1 MAIEEGWGPGER
13 AGGVGS
19 CCEQPPS
26 GGGSGYLQ
34 GIPATNPLNALMRKL
49 RHRPGI
55 SPAGSQLPALWP
67 WGEGC
72 GGTPWGPVCCFR
84 HEQMNPGS
92 HQFHVAHPEA
102 PAPGGSEQP

>member
-34 GIPATNPLNALMRKL
+34 GIPATKPLNALMGKL
-49 RHRPGI
+49 ERSHWPGI
-55 SPAGSQLPALWP
+55 SPAGGLLPALWP
-67 WGEGC
+67 WGEGLWC
-72 GGTPWGPVCCFR
+72 PVGPRVLF
-84 HEQMNPGS
+84 Q
-92 HQFHVAHPEA
+92 A
-102 PAPGGSEQP
+102 

>member
-34 GIPATNPLNALMRKL
+34 GIPATKPLNALMGNL
-49 RHRPGI
+49 DTGLGSHRQAVCSQHSGPGVKD
-55 SPAGSQLPALWP
+55 
-67 WGEGC
+67 C
-72 GGTPWGPVCCFR
+72 GVPWGPVCCFR

-92 HQFHVAHPEA
+92 HRLPVANPEA
-102 PAPGGSEQP
+102 PGPGGSEQP